1 MLLFFCYFMKYFCE
15 LNNQMKRP
23 SIKDIAKLAG
33 VSVATVSYVL
43 NRKEG
48 QRIGEETRKKIF
60 EIAETINYTP
70 NKIAKSLKT
79 NKTKLLGLIVADI
92 SNEFY
97 SHIARN
103 LEDEALRLG
112 YTLIIGS
119 SDENAEKFTKLTELF
134 SEQQV
139 DGMIVAPVSGS
150 EKTLD
155 DLIKIKYP
163 VVTIDRYLKGV
174 AIPGITIDNQEIAE
188 HTTKLLISKDF
199 DKIIYIGY
207 KTELTHLLDRQYGF
221 EKAVRSSEKPVE
233 IHYLLV
239 GLENI
244 AREVHVLLEKLL
256 GKAPENTALYFSSNK
271 LAVAGLS
278 YLVKNNIKVPEQ
290 VSIVAFDETDAYD
303 LFPTEITYIQQPIE
317 EMASEAIKLLDGQ
330 ISNYITTEKRITLS
344 AKLISKASL
353 KSSV

>member
-1 MLLFFCYFMKYFCE
+1 
-15 LNNQMKRP
+15 MKRS

-48 QRIGEETRKKIF
+48 QRISEETRKKIF

-92 SNEFY
+92 SNDFY
-97 SHIARN
+97 SHMARN
-103 LEDEALRLG
+103 LEDKALKLG

-119 SDENAEKFTKLTELF
+119 SDENAEKFKKLTELF
-134 SEQQV
+134 SQQQV
-139 DGMIVAPVSGS
+139 DGMIVAPVAGS
-150 EKTLD
+150 EKTLEN
-155 DLIKIKYP
+155 LIHIKYP

-174 AIPGITIDNQEIAE
+174 SVPGITIDNQEIAE
-188 HTTKLLISKDF
+188 RTTSLLLDKNF
-199 DKIIYIGY
+199 DKMIYIGY
-207 KTELTHLLDRQYGF
+207 ETELPHLLDRQHGF
-221 EKAVRSSEKPVE
+221 EKAISSSNKTAE
-233 IHYLLV
+233 IQYLLV

-244 AREVHVLLEKLL
+244 AQEVHSQLENSL
-256 GKAPENTALYFSSNK
+256 GKKPENTALYFSSNK

-278 YLVKNNIKVPEQ
+278 YLVKNNIKVPDQ
-290 VSIVAFDETDAYD
+290 VSVVAFDETDAYD

-317 EMASEAIKLLDGQ
+317 EMAEEAIKLLDGQ
-330 ISNYITTEKRITLS
+330 INDYAATGKRITLS
-344 AKLISKASL
+344 AKLVAKASL
-353 KSSV
+353 K

>member
-1 MLLFFCYFMKYFCE
+1 
-15 LNNQMKRP
+15 MKRS

-43 NRKEG
+43 NKKEG
-48 QRIGEETRKKIF
+48 QRISEETREKIF
-60 EIAETINYTP
+60 KIAETINYTP

-92 SNEFY
+92 SNDFY

-103 LEDEALRLG
+103 LEDKALKLG

-119 SDENAEKFTKLTELF
+119 SDENAEKFKKLTELF
-134 SEQQV
+134 SQQQV

-150 EKTLD
+150 EDTLEN
-155 DLIKIKYP
+155 LINIKYP
-163 VVTIDRYLKGV
+163 IVTIDRYLKGV
-174 AIPGITIDNQEIAE
+174 AIPGITINNQEIAE
-188 HTTKLLISKDF
+188 STAGLLLNKDF

-207 KTELTHLLDRQYGF
+207 ETELPHLLDRQHGF
-221 EKAVRSSEKPVE
+221 EKAVRSSGKTVE
-233 IHYLLV
+233 MQYLLV

-244 AREVHVLLEKLL
+244 AREVHSQLESML
-256 GKAPENTALYFSSNK
+256 GNAPENTALYFSSNK

-278 YLVKNNIKVPEQ
+278 YIVKNNISVPEQ
-290 VSIVAFDETDAYD
+290 VSVVAFDETDAYN

-317 EMASEAIKLLDGQ
+317 EMAEEAINLLDAQ
-330 ISNYITTEKRITLS
+330 INNYTATGKMVTLS
-344 AKLISKASL
+344 AKLVSRASL
-353 KSSV
+353 K

>member
-1 MLLFFCYFMKYFCE
+1 
-15 LNNQMKRP
+15 MKRP
-23 SIKDIAKLAG
+23 SIKDIASLAG

-79 NKTKLLGLIVADI
+79 NRTKLLGLIVADI

-97 SHIARN
+97 SHMARN
-103 LEDEALRLG
+103 LEDKALKLG

-119 SDENAEKFTKLTELF
+119 SDENAEKFKKLTELF

-139 DGMIVAPVSGS
+139 DGMIVAPVAGS
-150 EKTLD
+150 EQTLEN
-155 DLIKIKYP
+155 LINIKYP
-163 VVTIDRYLKGV
+163 IVTIDRYLKGV

-188 HTTKLLISKDF
+188 STAGLLIGKNF
-199 DKIIYIGY
+199 NKIIYVGY
-207 KTELTHLLDRQYGF
+207 ETELSHLLDRQHGF
-221 EKAVRSSEKPVE
+221 EKAVRASENPVE
-233 IHYLLV
+233 AHYLLV

-244 AREVHVLLEKLL
+244 AQEVHLKL
-256 GKAPENTALYFSSNK
+256 GKMLGKTPENTALYFSSNK

-278 YLVKNNIKVPEQ
+278 YIVKNNIKVPEQ
-290 VSIVAFDETDAYD
+290 VSVVAFDETDAYD

-317 EMASEAIKLLDGQ
+317 EMAEEAIKLLDGQ
-330 ISNYITTEKRITLS
+330 ISNYTVTGKKVTLS
-344 AKLISKASL
+344 AKLISNASL
-353 KSSV
+353 K

>member
-1 MLLFFCYFMKYFCE
+1 
-15 LNNQMKRP
+15 MKRP
-23 SIKDIAKLAG
+23 SIKDIATLAG

-48 QRIGEETRKKIF
+48 QRISEETRKKIF

-97 SHIARN
+97 SHMARS
-103 LEDEALRLG
+103 LEDRALKLG

-119 SDENAEKFTKLTELF
+119 SDENAEKFKKLTELF
-134 SEQQV
+134 SQQQV

-150 EKTLD
+150 EKTLES
-155 DLIKIKYP
+155 LIHIKYP
-163 VVTIDRYLKGV
+163 IVTIDRYLKGV
-174 AIPGITIDNQEIAE
+174 SIPGITIDNQEIAE
-188 HTTKLLISKDF
+188 STTNLLISKSF
-199 DKIIYIGY
+199 NKIIYIGY
-207 KTELTHLLDRQYGF
+207 KTELPHLLDRQHGF
-221 EKAVRSSEKPVE
+221 EKAVKSSEKPVE
-233 IHYLLV
+233 EQYLLV

-244 AREVHVLLEKLL
+244 AEEVHLQLGKML

-278 YLVKNNIKVPEQ
+278 YIVKNNIKVPEQ
-290 VSIVAFDETDAYD
+290 VSVVAFDETDAYD
-303 LFPTEITYIQQPIE
+303 LFPTEITYIQQPIK
-317 EMASEAIKLLDGQ
+317 EMAEEAIKLLDGQ
-330 ISNYITTEKRITLS
+330 ISDYAATGKRVTLS
-344 AKLISKASL
+344 AKLVYKASL
-353 KSSV
+353 K

>member
-1 MLLFFCYFMKYFCE
+1 
-15 LNNQMKRP
+15 MKRS

-43 NRKEG
+43 NRKEE
-48 QRIGEETRKKIF
+48 QRISEETRKKIF

-92 SNEFY
+92 SNDFY

-103 LEDEALRLG
+103 LEDKALQLG

-119 SDENAEKFTKLTELF
+119 SDENAEKFEKLTQLF
-134 SEQQV
+134 SQQQV
-139 DGMIVAPVSGS
+139 DGMIVAPVAGS
-150 EKTLD
+150 EKTLEN
-155 DLIKIKYP
+155 LIQLKYP

-174 AIPGITIDNQEIAE
+174 SVPGITIDNQEIAE
-188 HTTKLLISKDF
+188 RTTSLLLSKGF
-199 DKIIYIGY
+199 DKMIYIGY
-207 KTELTHLLDRQYGF
+207 ETELPHLLDRQHGF
-221 EKAVRSSEKPVE
+221 EKAISSSSKTAD
-233 IHYLLV
+233 IQYLLV

-244 AREVHVLLEKLL
+244 AQEVRAQLENNL
-256 GKAPENTALYFSSNK
+256 GKQPENTALYFSSNK

-278 YLVKNNIKVPEQ
+278 YLVKNDIKVPEQ
-290 VSIVAFDETDAYD
+290 VSVIAFDETDAYD

-317 EMASEAIKLLDGQ
+317 EMAEEAIKLLDGQ
-330 ISNYITTEKRITLS
+330 INDYTATGKRITLS
-344 AKLISKASL
+344 AKLVAKASL
-353 KSSV
+353 K

>member
-1 MLLFFCYFMKYFCE
+1 
-15 LNNQMKRP
+15 MKRS

-48 QRIGEETRKKIF
+48 QRISEETRKKIF

-92 SNEFY
+92 SNDFY
-97 SHIARN
+97 SHMARN
-103 LEDEALRLG
+103 LEDKALKLG

-119 SDENAEKFTKLTELF
+119 SDENAEKFEKLTELF
-134 SEQQV
+134 SQQQV
-139 DGMIVAPVSGS
+139 DGMIVAPVAGS
-150 EKTLD
+150 EKTLEN
-155 DLIKIKYP
+155 LIHIKYP

-174 AIPGITIDNQEIAE
+174 TVPGITIDNQEIAE
-188 HTTKLLISKDF
+188 STTSLLLNKGF
-199 DKIIYIGY
+199 DKMIYVGY
-207 KTELTHLLDRQYGF
+207 ETELPHLLDRQQGF
-221 EKAVRSSEKPVE
+221 EKAVSSSRKTAE
-233 IHYLLV
+233 IQYLLV

-244 AREVHVLLEKLL
+244 AQEVHVQLEKSL
-256 GKAPENTALYFSSNK
+256 GKKPENTALYFSSNK

-290 VSIVAFDETDAYD
+290 VSVIAFDETDAYH

-317 EMASEAIKLLDGQ
+317 EMAEEAIKLLDGQ
-330 ISNYITTEKRITLS
+330 INNYVPTGKRVTLS
-344 AKLISKASL
+344 AKLVSKASL
-353 KSSV
+353 K

>member
-1 MLLFFCYFMKYFCE
+1 
-15 LNNQMKRP
+15 MKRP
-23 SIKDIAKLAG
+23 SIKDIAALAG

-97 SHIARN
+97 SHMARN
-103 LEDEALRLG
+103 LEDKALKLG

-119 SDENAEKFTKLTELF
+119 SDENAEKFKKLTELF
-134 SEQQV
+134 SQQQV

-150 EKTLD
+150 EKTLEN
-155 DLIKIKYP
+155 LIHIKYP

-174 AIPGITIDNQEIAE
+174 SMPGITIDNQEIAE
-188 HTTKLLISKDF
+188 HTASLLISKNF
-199 DKIIYIGY
+199 NTILYIGY
-207 KTELTHLLDRQYGF
+207 KTELPHLLDRQHGF
-221 EKAVRSSEKPVE
+221 EKAVKSSKKQAG
-233 IHYLLV
+233 IQYLLV

-244 AREVHVLLEKLL
+244 AEEVHEQL
-256 GKAPENTALYFSSNK
+256 GKMLGQDPENTALFFSSNK

-290 VSIVAFDETDAYD
+290 VSVVAFDETDAYD
-303 LFPTEITYIQQPIE
+303 LFPTEITYIQQPVR
-317 EMASEAIKLLDGQ
+317 EMAEEAVKLLDSQ
-330 ISNYITTEKRITLS
+330 INEYATTGKRVTLS
-344 AKLISKASL
+344 AKLVSKASL
-353 KSSV
+353 Q

>member
-1 MLLFFCYFMKYFCE
+1 
-15 LNNQMKRP
+15 MKRP
-23 SIKDIAKLAG
+23 SIKDIATLAG

-48 QRIGEETRKKIF
+48 QRISEETRKKIF
-60 EIAETINYTP
+60 EITETIKYTP

-97 SHIARN
+97 SNMARS
-103 LEDEALRLG
+103 LEDRALKLG

-119 SDENAEKFTKLTELF
+119 SDENAEKFKKLTELF
-134 SEQQV
+134 SQQQV

-150 EKTLD
+150 EKTLES
-155 DLIKIKYP
+155 LINIKYP
-163 VVTIDRYLKGV
+163 IVTIDRYLKGV
-174 AIPGITIDNQEIAE
+174 TLPGITIDNQEIAE
-188 HTTKLLISKDF
+188 RTTSLLISKNF
-199 DKIIYIGY
+199 NKIIYVGY
-207 KTELTHLLDRQYGF
+207 KTELPHLLDRQHGF
-221 EKAVRSSEKPVE
+221 EKAVKYSEKPVE
-233 IHYLLV
+233 VHYLLV

-244 AREVHVLLEKLL
+244 AEEVHLQLQKMLEKT
-256 GKAPENTALYFSSNK
+256 PENTALYFSSNK

-290 VSIVAFDETDAYD
+290 VSVVAFDETDAYD
-303 LFPTEITYIQQPIE
+303 LFPTEITYIQQPIK
-317 EMASEAIKLLDGQ
+317 EMAEEAINLLDGQ
-330 ISNYITTEKRITLS
+330 ISDYVATGKRITLS

-353 KSSV
+353 K

>member
-1 MLLFFCYFMKYFCE
+1 
-15 LNNQMKRP
+15 MKRS

-48 QRIGEETRKKIF
+48 QRISEETREKIF

-92 SNEFY
+92 SNDFY
-97 SHIARN
+97 SHMARN
-103 LEDEALRLG
+103 LEDKALKLG

-119 SDENAEKFTKLTELF
+119 SDENAEKFKKLTELF
-134 SEQQV
+134 SQQQV
-139 DGMIVAPVSGS
+139 DGMIVAPVAGS
-150 EKTLD
+150 EKTLEN
-155 DLIKIKYP
+155 LIHIKYP

-174 AIPGITIDNQEIAE
+174 SVPGITIDNQEIAE
-188 HTTKLLISKDF
+188 RTASLLLNKNF
-199 DKIIYIGY
+199 DKMIYIGY
-207 KTELTHLLDRQYGF
+207 ETDLPHLLDRQHGF
-221 EKAVRSSEKPVE
+221 EKAVSSSSKTVE
-233 IHYLLV
+233 IQYLLV

-244 AREVHVLLEKLL
+244 VQEVHSKLESTL
-256 GKAPENTALYFSSNK
+256 GKTPENTALYFSSNK

-290 VSIVAFDETDAYD
+290 VSVLAFDETDAYD

-317 EMASEAIKLLDGQ
+317 EMAEEAIKLLDGQ
-330 ISNYITTEKRITLS
+330 INHYAATGKRITLS
-344 AKLISKASL
+344 AKLIAKASL
-353 KSSV
+353 K